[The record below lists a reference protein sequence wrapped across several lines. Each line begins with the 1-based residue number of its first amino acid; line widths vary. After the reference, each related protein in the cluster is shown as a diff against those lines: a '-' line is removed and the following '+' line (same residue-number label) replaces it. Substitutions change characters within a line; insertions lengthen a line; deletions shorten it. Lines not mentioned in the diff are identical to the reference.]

1 MLGPP
6 EAYASLLR
14 ARRGYLGT
22 NGSDGTADV
31 VPVCFTWAG
40 EAIWIPVDPG
50 ASLLSRRRSAEGGPK
65 VTFMVDR
72 WDEDWSRLSWLVAK
86 GRVTVLNDQD
96 DEEYGRS
103 MAALESKYPQ
113 YLSNPHEGPIVRLD
127 VEEWTG
133 WDALDHE
140 PTVQ

>member
-1 MLGPP
+1 MTGPP

-22 NGSDGTADV
+22 NGSDGAANV

-40 EAIWIPVDPG
+40 EAVWIPVNAG
-50 ASLLSRRRSAEGGPK
+50 ASILSRRRTAEGGPK

-72 WDEDWSRLSWLVAK
+72 WDEDWTRLSWLVAK
-86 GRVTVLNDQD
+86 GRITVL
-96 DEEYGRS
+96 DEDREHDRTL
-103 MAALESKYPQ
+103 AALESKYPQ
-113 YLSNPHEGPIVRLD
+113 YLTNPHDGPIVRLD

-133 WDALDHE
+133 WDALGDE
-140 PTVQ
+140 EG